1 MSEPTEGRPAAS
13 ADKTPAAPSVAVERT
28 DARPDRPLYGEY
40 ATPEEQRA
48 RIRQPDATWALE
60 NGQAVVPES
69 PGPSRPAA
77 SAPEK
82 SPLVSAAQP
91 AKRRGGL
98 ADRVITIALLGYG
111 LFAVL
116 SSFVALTDFPTFA
129 NMWMETVGIDGEFT
143 NFAQGRLWGT
153 IAAAVFA
160 IGWLITAVLS
170 WRMLRRGRITFWV
183 PIVGAV
189 VSYLAVTALLLV
201 PLLGD
206 PAIAEYLTRVGS

>member
-1 MSEPTEGRPAAS
+1 MSDPAEGRPAAS
-13 ADKTPAAPSVAVERT
+13 ADKTPAAPSVAVEST
-28 DARPDRPLYGEY
+28 DAHPDRPLYGEY

-69 PGPSRPAA
+69 PGPIPPA
-77 SAPEK
+77 SAPAK
-82 SPLVSAAQP
+82 TAPVSAAPP

-129 NMWMETVGIDGEFT
+129 NTWMETVGIDGEFT

-160 IGWLITAVLS
+160 IGWLITALIS

-206 PAIAEYLTRVGS
+206 PAIAEYLTAVGS

>member
-1 MSEPTEGRPAAS
+1 MSDAADGRAAASTGQPAAG
-13 ADKTPAAPSVAVERT
+13 PAEVPPT
-28 DARPDRPLYGEY
+28 RPLYGEY

-60 NGQAVVPES
+60 TGQTV
-69 PGPSRPAA
+69 GPAPAGVAAAAPTAPRP
-77 SAPEK
+77 
-82 SPLVSAAQP
+82 SAAAP
-91 AKRRGGL
+91 AHRRGAV
-98 ADRVITIALLGYG
+98 ADRVITIGLLAYG

-129 NMWMETVGIDGEFT
+129 DMWMDTVGIDGEFT
-143 NFAQGRLWGT
+143 NLAQGRLWGT

-160 IGWLITAVLS
+160 TGWLITAVVS

-183 PIVGAV
+183 PVVGAV
-189 VSYLAVTALLLV
+189 VSYLAVTGLLLV

-206 PAIAEYLTRVGS
+206 PAIAEYLTSVGR